1 MKKNVYGFSA
11 ALAASMLLFASCSN
25 IPEDERF
32 LPYERPQVK
41 SSIVIFEFTG
51 QMCRN
56 CPEGAATV
64 HNIMERNPGAVF
76 AINVHPENTTYTRPL
91 GGLDLTSPASSF
103 LYTYYHPQAFP
114 AASINGAEPV
124 NNTFLWGK
132 LADAALNEASPATL
146 ALSTE
151 YDADKRELTVHYDV
165 DFNLYTTYE
174 TMVQIYLVEDG
185 IIGMQLSQ
193 DGLLRDYVHN
203 HVLRATLYDDWG
215 YTLGSLFAVE
225 EKVEGDVKIKLEEG
239 WVPENCSVIGAL
251 RRGSDKMVV
260 QAAEAKV
267 TGDDAQTA
275 E

>member
-1 MKKNVYGFSA
+1 MKKKVYGFSA
-11 ALAASMLLFASCSN
+11 AMAASMMLLSSCSN
-25 IPEDERF
+25 VPEDERF

-41 SSIVIFEFTG
+41 SSIIIFEFTG

-91 GGLDLTSPASSF
+91 GGLVLTSPASTF
-103 LYTYYHPQAFP
+103 LYEYYHPQAFP
-114 AASINGAEPV
+114 AACIDGGEPI

-132 LADAALNEASPATL
+132 LADEALHVDAPATL
-146 ALSTE
+146 ELTTE
-151 YDADKRELTVHYDV
+151 YDADKRELTVHYDI

-174 TMVQIYLVEDG
+174 TLVQLYIVEDG
-185 IIGMQLSQ
+185 IVGMQQSN
-193 DGLLRDYVHN
+193 DNGLIRDYVHN
-203 HVLRATLYDDWG
+203 HVLRTTMYDDWG

-225 EKVEGDVKIKLEEG
+225 EKLDGEVKIKLDEG
-239 WVPENCSVIGAL
+239 WVAENCSVIGAL
-251 RRGSDKMVV
+251 RRGADKMVV

-267 TGDDAQTA
+267 I